1 VRNGLGF
8 KYCTIDGGRTPSR
21 SEARMAT
28 RDMKRAIEARR
39 SLWKERERAT
49 VATVLMSAWS
59 YQVGTSRRLQWCDR
73 LNSACSL
80 EHGSLRRCCAWK

>member
-8 KYCTIDGGRTPSR
+8 KYCIIEGGRTPSR

-28 RDMKRAIEARR
+28 REMKRATAARR

-49 VATVLMSAWS
+49 VANALMSAWS
-59 YQVGTSRRLQWCDR
+59 YDVGKAPLVV
-73 LNSACSL
+73 
-80 EHGSLRRCCAWK
+80 